1 MTGHKSMKRNHKR
14 KSRKNRKSRKSRKG
28 GSVMGA
34 LKTALLPFLLYKAQ
48 KRQQKRVAK
57 KKGGRRKRR
66 KTMKKRRSRR
76 RRRICRCRLAPLAMG
91 VPVHVLDRHHK

>member
-1 MTGHKSMKRNHKR
+1 MPSHTMKRNRKR
-14 KSRKNRKSRKSRKG
+14 KSRKGRKARKSRKG

-57 KKGGRRKRR
+57 KGGRRKKRS
-66 KTMKKRRSRR
+66 TMKHRRSRPR
-76 RRRICRCRLAPLAMG
+76 REITSY
-91 VPVHVLDRHHK
+91 KY